1 MAGKRKGGANRT
13 SGRKRQGRRSGR
25 PRSKARSK
33 IERSLRDTDRA
44 VKTLGRD
51 RVKPGPISLG
61 KTRSRVAGR
70 RGVKSVVKLFASTSN
85 PQALKTFTYSITVK
99 GPDGRVIRQPG
110 RQVIP
115 RLKGVRDKKKILR
128 QIERELWHRI
138 EEGLSKEHIDT
149 DPKSGKRV
157 KTYAS
162 GAKRRLKGNV
172 TFNVELY
179 AEI

>member
-1 MAGKRKGGANRT
+1 MAGRRGGKGKQKRSAPSGG
-13 SGRKRQGRRSGR
+13 KRQGRRSRR
-25 PRSKARSK
+25 PRSK